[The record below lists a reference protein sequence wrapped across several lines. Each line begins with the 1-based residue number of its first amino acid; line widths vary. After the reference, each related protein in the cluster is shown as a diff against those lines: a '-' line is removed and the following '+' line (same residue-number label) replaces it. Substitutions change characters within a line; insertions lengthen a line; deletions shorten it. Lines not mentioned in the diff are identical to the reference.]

1 VAYVRTVKTAR
12 GRSQYS
18 SGAVAVQIV
27 WSSRRG
33 SRNIE
38 HVGSTHDE
46 AEVQL
51 LKAAA
56 QQRIVEGQGELDLGL
71 DPAEIPSGP
80 LEITGS
86 RAGYLWEALCLAYEA
101 LGLDRAASGD
111 EVFRDLVLARIIEP
125 TSKVDSLRVL
135 AETGIG
141 TVTYRTLTRRL
152 PGYAKASFRA
162 ALSAACTRHAGLGPA
177 SLVLYD
183 VTTLY
188 FETDTADGFREPGF
202 SKERRLEPQI
212 TVGLLTDATGFPLAV
227 AAFKGNEPE
236 TDTMLPVINAFKA
249 AHQLTDVTV
258 VADAG
263 MISEANQKAIQAAGL
278 SFILGTRIAYVPQVI
293 TEWRDKHPGQEI
305 PDQQVF
311 TQPWPATASEKARGI
326 PDRVI
331 YYQYRHDRA
340 RRTWRGIDEQ
350 VTKAEKAV
358 AGNAPVKRNRFIKL
372 TGATKSVNRD
382 LEAKARALAGIKGYT
397 TNLTDQTPEFII
409 GAYHQLWRIEKS
421 FRMSKHD
428 LQARPIY
435 HHKRE
440 SIEAHLSIV
449 FAALAVSHWIERQTG
464 WSIKKF
470 IQTLRRYRIVTI
482 RAGNHTLTAA
492 DPLPADLQ
500 DILAAIASPNDAP
513 SDSAESSGGGAGA
526 H

>member
-1 VAYVRTVKTAR
+1 MVYVRTVKTA
-12 GRSQYS
+12 
-18 SGAVAVQIV
+18 SGATAVQIV

-38 HVGSTHDE
+38 HVGSAHDVTEVE
-46 AEVQL
+46 A

-56 QQRIVEGQGELDLGL
+56 SQRIAQGQGELDLGL
-71 DPAEIPSGP
+71 DTAETGSGP
-80 LEITGS
+80 MEIINS
-86 RAGYLWEALCLAYEA
+86 RVAHLWDALCTAYET
-101 LGLDRAASGD
+101 LGFDRAAGGD

-125 TSKVDSLRVL
+125 TSKFDSLRVL

-152 PGYAKASFRA
+152 PGYAKSAFRA
-162 ALSAACTRHAGLGPA
+162 ALSAACTSHAELGPA

-188 FETDTADGFREPGF
+188 FETDAGDGFREPGF

-212 TVGLLTDATGFPLAV
+212 TVGLLTDAAGFPLAV
-227 AAFKGNEPE
+227 ESFKGNKPE
-236 TDTMLPVINAFKA
+236 TDTMLPVINAFKK

-263 MISEANQKAIQAAGL
+263 MISEANQKAIFAAEL
-278 SFILGTRIAYVPQVI
+278 SFILGTRIPYVPRVI
-293 TEWRDKHPGQEI
+293 GEWRDKHPGQQI
-305 PDQQVF
+305 PDGQVF
-311 TQPWPATASEKARGI
+311 TQPWPATAAEKARGI

-331 YYQYRHDRA
+331 YYQYRADRA
-340 RRTWRGIDEQ
+340 RRALRGIDEQ
-350 VTKAEKAV
+350 VAKAEKAV
-358 AGNAPVKRNRFIKL
+358 AGKVSVKRNRFIKL
-372 TGATKSVNRD
+372 TGADKSVNRD

-397 TNLTDQTPEFII
+397 TNLTGQTPEFVID
-409 GAYHQLWRIEKS
+409 AYHRLWRIEKS

-440 SIEAHLSIV
+440 SIDAHLSIV
-449 FAALAVSHWIERQTG
+449 FAALAVSHWIEHQTG

-470 IQTLRRYRIVTI
+470 VQTLRRYRTVTI
-482 RAGNHTLTAA
+482 RAGNLILTAA
-492 DPLPADLQ
+492 DPLHASVHDA
-500 DILAAIASPNDAP
+500 LAAITTAAEIPNATGGSGSPP
-513 SDSAESSGGGAGA
+513 KMRTKLS
-526 H
+526 